1 MKISKELKAINKAL
15 NDYYNKHEGNVV
27 ISVSVS
33 AFDKECEVIDD
44 QIWLMGDTE
53 ILLIDNESV
62 RNEIKDIGLS
72 LAVS

>member
-15 NDYYNKHEGNVV
+15 NAYYKKHEGNVV
-27 ISVSVS
+27 ISVSIS

-44 QIWLMGDTE
+44 QIWLMGDKE
-53 ILLIDNESV
+53 ILLIDNDCI
-62 RNEIKDIGLS
+62 RNEIKDMGLS